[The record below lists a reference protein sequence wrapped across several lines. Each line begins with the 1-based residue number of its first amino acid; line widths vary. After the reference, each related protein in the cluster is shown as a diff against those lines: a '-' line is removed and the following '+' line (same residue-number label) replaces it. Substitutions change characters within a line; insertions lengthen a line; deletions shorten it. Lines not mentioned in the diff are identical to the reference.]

1 MAGYTIGVDF
11 GSLSARAV
19 LLSAENGN
27 EIAVAESAY
36 AHGVM
41 NEADIC
47 GGTSSDKTAL
57 QHPEDYRRSL
67 GETVRGVLKKSGI
80 SPDEIGAIAIDFTAS
95 NVMPVDKDGEPLAS
109 MPEFEKEPH
118 AYVKMWKH
126 HGASDEAKRLTDV
139 AREKFPELL
148 QAYSGVISSEWFF
161 AKVYEVFNKA
171 PEVYDRAHR
180 FLEAGDWITML
191 LTDSDAK
198 SAGLAGYKALWCED
212 YGYPSDEFFGAVDP
226 AFRNVVSEKMSG
238 EVKELGER
246 AGLMSKRGA
255 DITGLNVGTP
265 VSVSL
270 IDAHA
275 ALPAAGAV
283 DPGDLMII
291 MGTSACHII
300 ISDKEADVMG
310 ICGRVKGGVVPG
322 YFAYEAGQPAVG
334 DALAWFTKSCVPA
347 PYESEARDRGISI
360 FELLSEKAKRLG
372 ESESRLIALD
382 WWNGSRSPY
391 ADYRLSGLILG
402 LTLATPPE
410 AIFRAMC
417 ESIAYGTRRI
427 IEEYERGGIEVKRVI
442 VGGGIAKKNG
452 YMMQMLADVCGR
464 EIYVSD
470 SRQAGA
476 HGSAIYAAVSAGY
489 YNTVAEA
496 AEAMASGADE
506 KFTPHQGKRIYD
518 VLYREYIE
526 LSEYFHSGN
535 EVMKRLIKL
544 TKVDK

>member
-1 MAGYTIGVDF
+1 
-11 GSLSARAV
+11 
-19 LLSAENGN
+19 
-27 EIAVAESAY
+27 
-36 AHGVM
+36 
-41 NEADIC
+41 
-47 GGTSSDKTAL
+47 
-57 QHPEDYRRSL
+57 
-67 GETVRGVLKKSGI
+67 
-80 SPDEIGAIAIDFTAS
+80 
-95 NVMPVDKDGEPLAS
+95 
-109 MPEFEKEPH
+109 
-118 AYVKMWKH
+118 
-126 HGASDEAKRLTDV
+126 
-139 AREKFPELL
+139 
-148 QAYSGVISSEWFF
+148 
-161 AKVYEVFNKA
+161 
-171 PEVYDRAHR
+171 
-180 FLEAGDWITML
+180 
-191 LTDSDAK
+191 
-198 SAGLAGYKALWCED
+198 
-212 YGYPSDEFFGAVDP
+212 
-226 AFRNVVSEKMSG
+226 
-238 EVKELGER
+238 
-246 AGLMSKRGA
+246 MSKRGA

-334 DALAWFTKSCVPA
+334 DALAWFTKSCVTA
-347 PYESEARDRGISI
+347 SYESEARDRGISI
-360 FELLSEKAKRLG
+360 FELLGEKAKRLG

-452 YMMQMLADVCGR
+452 YIMQMLADVCGR

-506 KFTPHQGKRIYD
+506 KFTPHRGKRIYD
-518 VLYREYIE
+518 VLYREYIG
-526 LSEYFHSGN
+526 LCEYFHSEN
-535 EVMKRLIKL
+535 EVMKRLARL
-544 TKVDK
+544 TNVDK